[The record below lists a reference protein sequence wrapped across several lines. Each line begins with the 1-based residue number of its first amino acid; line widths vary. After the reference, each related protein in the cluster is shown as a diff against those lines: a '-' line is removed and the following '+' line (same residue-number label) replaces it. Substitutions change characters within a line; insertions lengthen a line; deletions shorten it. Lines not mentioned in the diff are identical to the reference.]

1 MLCNLVNT
9 GVVFREHFLSN
20 PSGMLQKGHT
30 SCSEG
35 HLFAT
40 ESLLDAVFSNKDVK
54 TSSLIYFCKFPI
66 TVSRICMKIH
76 KNISV

>member
-1 MLCNLVNT
+1 MLFYLVSS

-20 PSGMLQKGHT
+20 PSGMLQKVDS

-54 TSSLIYFCKFPI
+54 TSSLIF
-66 TVSRICMKIH
+66 
-76 KNISV
+76 